1 MWRGEQDQKY
11 YLAGDEDQQ
20 HEEGGENHELP
31 RGALLLTLSFL
42 ALLVLLWMQVYLQLL
57 MSGGIAQ

>member
-1 MWRGEQDQKY
+1 MLHGSE
-11 YLAGDEDQQ
+11 
-20 HEEGGENHELP
+20 HERAEAPDDAEPPENHELP

-57 MSGGIAQ
+57 MSGGIPR

>member
-1 MWRGEQDQKY
+1 MLRLLSIVAA
-11 YLAGDEDQQ
+11 LAVAGLLWFAIAQPLQ
-20 HEEGGENHELP
+20 VLP

-57 MSGGIAQ
+57 MSGGIPR